1 MPENPTLKQKVKLYD
16 PHPGIGGAAIPLPQP
31 LRRVA
36 HELDGQTL
44 TLEETVQRFNAV
56 ANKESGE
63 VKLGEYCILYLLKHN
78 YGGQRS
84 IHGWRLLRYRLADE

>member
-1 MPENPTLKQKVKLYD
+1 MTKDQTLKQKVILYD
-16 PHPGIGGAAIPLPQP
+16 PHPGIGGAVIPLPEP

-44 TLEETVQRFNAV
+44 TLEEAVQRFNAV
-56 ANKESGE
+56 ANKKSGV
-63 VKLGEYCILYLLKHN
+63 VKLGEYCILYLLGHN